1 MVDEFYE
8 MIASRID
15 DFATASDDGQLRLDC
30 LTREYEERRSDCVR
44 RKHEAERIE
53 ASLAA
58 RLAHPQVEDVAEID
72 REYNTRLQ
80 ELSTE
85 IESERRAL
93 QNRRDRC
100 SRVLAR
106 IPGDLANTPIWP
118 KHIQDARNT
127 SDSELE
133 VLLAQMADTSFLTW
147 LKRLFHLKGT
157 MQRDEACSLL
167 KAMVQD
173 EQKRIDRDERSMQAD
188 AEERQRV
195 LQNEWS
201 AKHAD
206 AERDARRRADAQA
219 IDTSASQ
226 AIARE
231 LRDLEAKYEEDRRR
245 LRARQESNTES
256 ERIGYQCRAEI
267 ANRVQ
272 VLGNADFGAIR
283 QVTEFPRYTPIGMV
297 EAKGA
302 GVDLYVPY
310 SFDWDDLQGC
320 WFTVDNDKEAAL
332 AWIRAIVSTAIRCT
346 PLGGLEVY
354 WLDPTNAGLSL
365 GKLAD
370 LSSRIERQ
378 EDTII
383 KVASTEQD
391 TGRMN
396 TVLENRTGD
405 LGPAIASFGS
415 LRKYNARANAVKAI
429 PQTIVV
435 VNDLSNKHFG
445 TRTLDLIESFVR
457 DGKRLGVQ
465 VLISCGSA
473 LRGDEKFDE
482 RLRALRESMTNI
494 TESWDPQAG
503 RARYLIDIP
512 GRGRKPINP
521 INSALTSDELVLS
534 VQKAQE
540 KRDAANPT
548 EVVDLAHVQVSK
560 IEEAIELPVAVDEL
574 GNAVMLRFDLGRN
587 VHGIVTG
594 TTGSGKTYFLRN
606 AIEAA
611 CTHYS
616 PDDLEIWIIDYKRS
630 EFAGLR
636 DVDQRFPHIGLV
648 AIDTSEDFIKV
659 TIDRLYDVEM
669 KNRQTLMVENVPSA
683 RDINEYNYYV
693 AEHPE
698 LGLEHMRYLL
708 VVIDEFHAQAAV
720 MAATRLNKDDS
731 SNYSRKFQNLIK
743 ECRAYGMH
751 VLIADQSLT
760 DGPNL
765 QALGEKTVQTNMT
778 NRVLLAWGTNGQE
791 PCAMVSSTYSSDL
804 EILGEGGA
812 YIQHGGHKP
821 IRCVTRC
828 VEDKAICAS
837 NERLRESLG
846 DACKAWDERFEYLD
860 ATRRDAPTW
869 TEYCQRMT
877 TDIMGSRLVPIGAK
891 SSFVDPTLRIA
902 LNSNIGQNIFVLDPE
917 MNLAFDLV
925 ETTIIGA
932 CSKQGLGYRVVVV
945 APENDPTWR
954 FAQTKWQTL
963 RDVFPNYEEMTDL
976 KSIANLFRQ
985 AEEGNLASSTP
996 MLIVVLGL
1004 EQLSQQMSRAQYEF
1018 ERSMQKKQPSS
1029 VSALSAAMARYE
1041 SHQKGQSEEAKTSPD
1056 DARELIAR
1064 VIQWGPLNNVHI
1076 CLLST
1081 SVPNLNKVLGARGL
1095 DMAELFAHRFA
1106 THADR
1111 MKLVSI
1117 GMQSNASSLQPEEAK
1132 IKMVYHTPS
1141 GHEFFFRPYVVETV
1155 AKTIPLEVA
1164 KPLETEPYPKESA
1177 ALPGSFSPTGQDER
1191 DGSEWL
1197 W

>member
-1 MVDEFYE
+1 MVDGFYE

-15 DFATASDDGQLRLDC
+15 GLTTASGDGQLRLDC
-30 LTREYEERRSDCVR
+30 LTREYEERRSDCMR
-44 RKHEAERIE
+44 RKREAECIE

-58 RLAHPQVEDVAEID
+58 RLAHPQVEGVAEID
-72 REYNTRLQ
+72 REYNARLQ
-80 ELSTE
+80 VLSTE

-93 QNRRDRC
+93 QDRRDRC

-118 KHIQDARNT
+118 KHIQDARNI

-482 RLRALRESMTNI
+482 RLRALREGMTNI
-494 TESWDPQAG
+494 TESWDSQAE
-503 RARYLIDIP
+503 RARYFIDVP
-512 GRGRKPINP
+512 DRGRKPINP
-521 INSALTSDELVLS
+521 INSALTSDELVQS
-534 VQKAQE
+534 VQKARE
-540 KRDAANPT
+540 KRDVASLAEAA
-548 EVVDLAHVQVSK
+548 DLAHVQVSK
-560 IEEAIELPVAVDEL
+560 IEKAIELPVGVDDL
-574 GNAVMLRFDLGRN
+574 GNAVLLRFDLEGN

-606 AIEAA
+606 VIEAA

-616 PDDLEIWIIDYKRS
+616 PNDLEIWIVDYKRS
-630 EFAGLR
+630 DFAALE
-636 DVDQRFPHIGLV
+636 DANKRFPHIGLV

-659 TIDRLYDVEM
+659 VIDRLYDVEM
-669 KNRQTLMVENVPSA
+669 KNRQTLMLKKAPGTK
-683 RDINEYNYYV
+683 DINGYNRYV
-693 AEHPE
+693 AAHPE

-708 VVIDEFHAQAAV
+708 VIIDEFHVQAAV
-720 MAATRLNKDDS
+720 MRATHSIEDVNLN
-731 SNYSRKFQNLIK
+731 YGRKFQNLIK
-743 ECRAYGMH
+743 ECRAYGIH
-751 VLIADQSLT
+751 VLISDQ
-760 DGPNL
+760 NL
-765 QALGEKTVQTNMT
+765 SGVVLNALDEDTVKTNIT
-778 NRVLLAWGTNGQE
+778 NRILLRWGTNASE
-791 PCAMVSSTYSSDL
+791 PRLMIPSDSSSDL
-804 EILGEGGA
+804 EIPGEHGA
-812 YIQHGGHKP
+812 YIQHGGRKP

-828 VEDKAICAS
+828 VDDDAMYAS
-837 NERLRESLG
+837 NKKCRVDLG
-846 DACKAWDERFEYLD
+846 DACKQWDKTFEFLD
-860 ATRRDAPTW
+860 ATCREALAW
-869 TEYCQRMT
+869 TEYCQRIA
-877 TDIMGSRLVPIGAK
+877 TDAMGMRLVPVGSK
-891 SSFVDPTLRIA
+891 STFIDPTLRIT
-902 LNSNIGQNIFVLDPE
+902 LNNNVKQNIFVLDPE
-917 MNLAFDLV
+917 MNLGLDLV
-925 ETTIIGA
+925 ETIIIGA
-932 CSKQGLGYRVVVV
+932 CSKRGLGYRVVVV

-954 FAQTKWQTL
+954 LAQTKWQAL
-963 RDVFPNYEEMTDL
+963 RKLFPNYEVMTSL
-976 KSIANLFRQ
+976 TSIANLFRQ
-985 AEEGNLASSTP
+985 AEEGNLASSAP
-996 MLIVVLGL
+996 VLIVVLGL

-1018 ERSMQKKQPSS
+1018 ERVKQKKQQSS
-1029 VSALSAAMARYE
+1029 VSAFSAAMARYE
-1041 SHQKGQSEEAKTSPD
+1041 NHQKGQSEEEKTSPD
-1056 DARELIAR
+1056 DARELMAR
-1064 VIQWGPLNNVHI
+1064 VIQWGSLNDVHI
-1076 CLLST
+1076 CMLST
-1081 SVPNLNKVLGARGL
+1081 SVPSLNKVLGTRGL

-1117 GMQSNASSLQPEEAK
+1117 GMKSNASLLQPEEAE

-1141 GHEFFFRPYVVETV
+1141 DHEFFFRPYLVEDI
-1155 AKTIPLEVA
+1155 AKTILPELA
-1164 KPLETEPYPKESA
+1164 EPSEIEPVSREST
-1177 ALPGSFSPTGQDER
+1177 ALPSDFSTTARNDRGE
-1191 DGSEWL
+1191 SEWL